1 MSEVELTSI
10 CRKYESF
17 RLRDPH
23 SESLLLD
30 SILRHGVREPLQ
42 CVQVQQGDYR
52 YILLDGFKRLRC
64 CSKLTLQTLPVVSIG
79 EDEAAAILRLL
90 RSSTQRIFSIL
101 EQARFVDELH
111 SCYGLTV
118 AEIAGELERSPA
130 WVRLRLGMVERM
142 SEVVRDAVFSGRFP
156 LRCYMYTLRQFTR
169 VHGVCARDIDRF
181 VGSVAGKGLSTR
193 EIAKLAHG
201 YFRGGEPL
209 KRQIEAGDLRWTLR
223 QITPLEP
230 LQLPGTEMSEA
241 EWRVVQDLELAHKYI
256 ARILAGLNR
265 EELGSQTFRAHA
277 LLVIE
282 GLLGNIDA
290 FAAQIRNFHDRKADQ
305 RGCADSL

>member
-1 MSEVELTSI
+1 MSEVELSSI

-30 SILRHGVREPLQ
+30 SILQHGVREPLQ

-52 YILLDGFKRLRC
+52 FILLDGFKRLRC
-64 CSKLTLQTLPVVSIG
+64 CCKLNLQTLPVVSVD

-90 RSSTQRIFSIL
+90 RSSIQRSLSIL

-111 SCYGLTV
+111 SCHGLTI

-130 WVRLRLGMVERM
+130 WVSLRLGLVERM

-169 VHGVCARDIDRF
+169 VKGVSSRDIDRF
-181 VGSVAGKGLSTR
+181 VRSVAGKGLSTR
-193 EIAKLAHG
+193 EVEKLAQG
-201 YFRGGEPL
+201 YFRGGEQL
-209 KRQIEAGDLRWTLR
+209 HRQIEAGDLRWTLR
-223 QITPLEP
+223 QMTPQEP

-241 EWRVVQDLELAHKYI
+241 EWIVVQDLELAQKYI
-256 ARILAGLNR
+256 ARILASLNR
-265 EELGSQTFRAHA
+265 EELGSKTFRAHA
-277 LLVIE
+277 LLAIE

-290 FAAQIRNFHDRKADQ
+290 FAAQIRSFHDRRADQ
-305 RGCADSL
+305 KGCADSL